1 MTEQEHVASGDAVG
15 LEEQIERLSYRQLKT
30 LREQLDQAMV
40 RRRSD
45 ALAAFEKER
54 EALVAEYDLSEAPP
68 AIEAEYR
75 SAVRIKYRD
84 PETGSHWSG
93 RGKKPDWL
101 KQKLETGHDL
111 EDFAVR
117 ETVCT

>member
-1 MTEQEHVASGDAVG
+1 MIEQEHDASGDVVG

-54 EALVAEYDLSEAPP
+54 EALAAEYDLSEAPP
-68 AIEAEYR
+68 AIEAKYR

-84 PETGSHWSG
+84 PETGNHWSG
-93 RGKKPDWL
+93 RGKKPEWL
-101 KQKLETGHDL
+101 KGKLVEGRNLD
-111 EDFAVR
+111 EFAI
-117 ETVCT
+117 EKE